1 MTPLAGNSILVNAFE
16 CNLES
21 CCPPLVLV
29 VHARKNYSW
38 FYGYVFCSISLIADY
53 LAVINPKRKRPNM
66 QVQNANPPIQV
77 TGRHVSVTEAMKEY
91 CRRRL
96 ACLHLDYP
104 KIIEVQILLDVQ
116 KYRHTAEVILHC
128 SNHITLEAS
137 AESDDMYVSVDEV
150 VDKIARQMRKYKT
163 RLMRQHRPRK
173 HAIRHLEETVLR
185 WEWVDGLDE
194 ASETGLAA
202 RVKPEAP
209 GNFSEP
215 SYVHSEKYPVK
226 PMFIDEAVLQIEMS
240 SKQFLV
246 FLNAKTEKVNVIYRR
261 KNGDFGLIEP
271 TFN

>member
-1 MTPLAGNSILVNAFE
+1 
-16 CNLES
+16 
-21 CCPPLVLV
+21 
-29 VHARKNYSW
+29 
-38 FYGYVFCSISLIADY
+38 
-53 LAVINPKRKRPNM
+53 M
-66 QVQNANPPIQV
+66 QIRNANPPIQV

-104 KIIEVQILLDVQ
+104 KIIEVQIILDVQ

-173 HAIRHLEETVLR
+173 HTIRHLEETVLR
-185 WEWVDGLDE
+185 WEWVDGLEE
-194 ASETGLAA
+194 ASETESAT
-202 RVKPEAP
+202 KSSPESET
-209 GNFSEP
+209 NLSEP
-215 SYVHSEKYPVK
+215 SVIHSEKYPVK

>member
-1 MTPLAGNSILVNAFE
+1 
-16 CNLES
+16 
-21 CCPPLVLV
+21 
-29 VHARKNYSW
+29 
-38 FYGYVFCSISLIADY
+38 
-53 LAVINPKRKRPNM
+53 M
-66 QVQNANPPIQV
+66 QVRNANPPIQV

-163 RLMRQHRPRK
+163 RLMRHHRPRK
-173 HAIRHLEETVLR
+173 HTIRHLDETVLR
-185 WEWVDGLDE
+185 WEWVEEVPETEIVTIGKQE
-194 ASETGLAA
+194 SETNL
-202 RVKPEAP
+202 
-209 GNFSEP
+209 SEP
-215 SYVHSEKYPVK
+215 TVIHSEKYPVK

-246 FLNAKTEKVNVIYRR
+246 FLNAKTERVNVIYRR

-271 TFN
+271 TFK